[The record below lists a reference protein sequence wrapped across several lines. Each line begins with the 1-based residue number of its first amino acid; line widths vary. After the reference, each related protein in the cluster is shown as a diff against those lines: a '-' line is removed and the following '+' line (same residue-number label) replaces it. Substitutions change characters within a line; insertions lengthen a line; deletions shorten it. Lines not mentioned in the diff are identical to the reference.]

1 VGNIKFTDANPG
13 KLYIQG
19 NAKRDAMSEE
29 KTEQTKAEAQ
39 VSVKE
44 WKVGEMGFSNRLSTP
59 DEGINYVPHKTSGL
73 QSAADMWIDRDR
85 MLEGLHTK
93 KSVDELLQRTK
104 FFE

>member
-1 VGNIKFTDANPG
+1 
-13 KLYIQG
+13 
-19 NAKRDAMSEE
+19 MSEE
-29 KTEQTKAEAQ
+29 KTEQTKSEAQ
-39 VSVKE
+39 ASLKE
-44 WKVGEMGFSNRLSTP
+44 WKIGEMGFSDRLSIP

-93 KSVDELLQRTK
+93 KSVDDLLQRTK